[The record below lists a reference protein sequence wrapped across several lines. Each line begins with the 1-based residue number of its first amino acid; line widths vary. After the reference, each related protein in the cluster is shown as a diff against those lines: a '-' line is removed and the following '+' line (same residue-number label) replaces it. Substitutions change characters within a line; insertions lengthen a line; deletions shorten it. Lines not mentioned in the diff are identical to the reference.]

1 MDDMLRPYAGSF
13 RDGVILDLG
22 AARMQ
27 NAERWTV
34 LGALAYVVVAPL
46 SLVLVALPG
55 AALVEALGWWL
66 VNEAVLVDR
75 WFGWGLL
82 VWGLAVLVAW
92 AGWLSPVR
100 QTLELTPRHLALVR
114 RRLDGWLVQRVHV
127 PLREVYEAE
136 CVRGDLRDR
145 ILLRTA
151 AGTLRVE
158 VDAHFPRHALA
169 RLVDELAGLARDGA
183 CAAAPQEARALL
195 RGQRPEAPDPGKTG
209 GNLAHAGDP
218 R

>member
-1 MDDMLRPYAGSF
+1 MDDTLRPYAGSF
-13 RDGVILDLG
+13 RDGVVVDLG
-22 AARMQ
+22 PACLQ
-27 NAERWTV
+27 DAERWTV

-75 WFGWGLL
+75 WLGWGLL
-82 VWGLAVLVAW
+82 VWGLAVLFAW
-92 AGWLSPVR
+92 AGWLSPAR

-114 RRLDGWLVQRVHV
+114 RRLDGWFVRRVHV
-127 PLREVYEAE
+127 PLREVYGAE
-136 CVRGDLRDR
+136 CVRGTLRDR

-151 AGTLRVE
+151 EGTLRVD
-158 VDAHFPRHALA
+158 VDPHFPRRALVD
-169 RLVDELAGLARDGA
+169 LVDELAALAREGA
-183 CAAAPQEARALL
+183 GREGAAAARALL
-195 RGQRPEAPDPGKTG
+195 DSRRGARPDARKSGE
-209 GNLAHAGDP
+209 NLAHAEGP